1 VFELDRRGYPAVSRS
16 TVCRVLRVSSRGA
29 IMIGGQ
35 RIHAGLPHGGK
46 TAEITIDPDTYQI
59 PSRTKSP

>member
-1 VFELDRRGYPAVSRS
+1 
-16 TVCRVLRVSSRGA
+16 
-29 IMIGGQ
+29 MIGGQ
-35 RIHAGLPHGGK
+35 RIQAGLPHGGK